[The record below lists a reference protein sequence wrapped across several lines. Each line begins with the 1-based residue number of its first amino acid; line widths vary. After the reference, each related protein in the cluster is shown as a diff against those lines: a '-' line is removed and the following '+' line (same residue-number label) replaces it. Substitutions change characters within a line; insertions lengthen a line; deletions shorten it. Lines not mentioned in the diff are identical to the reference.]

1 MRNLWHFFPQ
11 NQLDGCNS
19 RSFGK
24 FPKMPFA
31 NTPVQV
37 IYTLAINL
45 GTAWKNAQTPAGG
58 HTAVKIKKNPNASKK
73 FYIFKRPEL

>member
-1 MRNLWHFFPQ
+1 MAFFPQ

-19 RSFGK
+19 RSFRK
-24 FPKMPFA
+24 FPMMPFA

-45 GTAWKNAQTPAGG
+45 GTAHCLEKNAQTPAGG
-58 HTAVKIKKNPNASKK
+58 HTAVKIKKNPNA
-73 FYIFKRPEL
+73 